1 MVKRIVLGGLLVGL
15 IGILVAGGII
25 RTVDKTGNVAE
36 AREQGRGEDRGAG
49 GDTAIAGQGNRL
61 GNNQADS
68 QGKGRGGNG
77 YGRDTEDSEAER
89 LYPNYETLPEEWG
102 TVEGSVVQSPQSGEE
117 LVVKTADGEEVTV
130 GTGPGYME
138 AQGFFLEI
146 GEQVQVQGY
155 REDGELKA
163 AQVTRLRDGETIVLR
178 DELGRPAWSGAGKRA
193 AAEQSGSDETA
204 FEQRGQG
211 QGQRGWEQEEASP
224 GTRDM
229 GQAQVDAWLTMQ
241 GTVASIDVNGL
252 VILTA
257 DGQEIVMANRPW
269 WFAQDA
275 GFVAE
280 VGDEVDLVGFY
291 EGEGF
296 EVGQITNATSGQIV
310 PIREQNG
317 RPLWAGGGRRGG

>member
-15 IGILVAGGII
+15 IGILVAGGIV

-49 GDTAIAGQGNRL
+49 VDTATAGQGYGL
-61 GNNQADS
+61 GSSQADS

-77 YGRDTEDSEAER
+77 YGRDTEGSEAQR
-89 LYPNYETLPEEWG
+89 LYPNYETPPEAWM

-117 LVVKTADGEEVTV
+117 LVVKAADGEEVTV

-138 AQGFFLEI
+138 AQGFVLEV

-155 REDGELKA
+155 LEDGELKA
-163 AQVTRLRDGETIVLR
+163 AQVTRLRDGDTIVLR

-193 AAEQSGSDETA
+193 AAAQLGNEDTA
-204 FEQRGQG
+204 SEPRGQG
-211 QGQRGWEQEEASP
+211 QGRRGRDEQEALSGGP
-224 GTRDM
+224 GT
-229 GQAQVDAWLTMQ
+229 GQAQVDEWLTMQ
-241 GTVASIDVNGL
+241 GTVTSIDVNGL
-252 VILTA
+252 VVRTA
-257 DGQEIVMANRPW
+257 DGQEVAMANRPW
-269 WFAQDA
+269 WFVQDA
-275 GFVAE
+275 GFVAK
-280 VGDEVDLVGFY
+280 VGDEVELVGFY
-291 EGEGF
+291 EGEEF

-310 PIREQNG
+310 PIREENG